1 MNSKEIL
8 YVVEAVSNEK
18 ELSEEVIFDALETA
32 LAMATKK
39 KFTQDVEVR
48 VAIDRKTGDFK
59 TFRRWLVLD
68 KGVVMEN
75 QCAEMTFEAAKYDD
89 PDIEVGDYIE
99 DEIDSVK
106 FDRIATQAAK
116 QIIVAKVREAE
127 RAKVIDQY
135 RDQEGELIT
144 GVVKRMNRDSILLD
158 LGENAEAIIFRA
170 EMIPGENFRPGDRL
184 RGLLFEIRPEAR
196 GAQLFMTRTQ
206 PNVLIELFRLEVP
219 EIAEEMIDLMGAAR
233 DPGSR
238 AKIAVKSNDQRID
251 PVGACVGMRGARV
264 QAVMRELNGE
274 RVDIILWDEN
284 SAQFAINAMSPAEVI
299 SLVVDEETHK
309 MDIAV
314 EEDNLAQA
322 IGRNGQNIRLASQL
336 TGWELN
342 VMSVEQLQTKH
353 QAESDAIICTLT
365 EALAIDEEFANVLI
379 EEGFTSLEEI
389 AYVPK
394 AELLEIDGLD
404 EEMVIALRERAKDI
418 LTTRE
423 LVQEEKIGEAEPSK
437 DLLALEGLEVHLA
450 YIFASKGILTLENL
464 AEQAVDD
471 LLEIEELNEER
482 SGALIMAARNICWFG
497 DAAE

>member
-18 ELSEEVIFDALETA
+18 GLPEEAIFEALESA

-39 KFTQDVEVR
+39 KFPQEIEVR
-48 VAIDRKTGDFK
+48 IQIDRKTGNFE
-59 TFRRWLVLD
+59 TFRRWRVIEKD
-68 KGVVMEN
+68 AVMEN
-75 QCAEMTFEAAKYDD
+75 QCAEITFDAAVYDD
-89 PDIEVGDYIE
+89 PDIQVGDYIE
-99 DEIDSVK
+99 DQIDSVK
-106 FDRIATQAAK
+106 FDRIATQTAK
-116 QIIVAKVREAE
+116 QVIVAKVREAE
-127 RAKVIDQY
+127 RAQVIEQYKDQK
-135 RDQEGELIT
+135 GELIT

-158 LGENAEAIIFRA
+158 LGENAEAIIFRD
-170 EMIPGENFRPGDRL
+170 EMIPRENFRPGDRL

-206 PNVLIELFRLEVP
+206 PNMLIELFRLEVP

-264 QAVMRELNGE
+264 QAVTRELNGE

-284 SAQFAINAMSPAEVI
+284 AAQFVINAMSPAEVVSI
-299 SLVVDEETHK
+299 VVDEEEHS

-336 TGWELN
+336 TDWKLN
-342 VMSVEQLQTKH
+342 VMTTAELQAKH
-353 QAESDAIICTLT
+353 QAESDAIICTFT
-365 EALAIDEEFANVLI
+365 DALDIEEEFANILV

-394 AELLEIDGLD
+394 VDLLDIDGLD
-404 EEMVIALRERAKDI
+404 EEMVVALRERAKDI
-418 LTTRE
+418 LSTRD
-423 LVQEEKIGEAEPSK
+423 LLREEKIGKMKPAE
-437 DLLALEGLEVHLA
+437 DLLALEGLEPHVA
-450 YIFASKGILTLENL
+450 YIFASKGIITLENL

-471 LLEIEELNEER
+471 LMDIEELSEER
-482 SGALIMAARNICWFG
+482 SGALIMAARNICWFSCE
-497 DAAE
+497 AK